1 MRIFLA
7 LALLFQANGGRQVD
21 VTVIDPQ
28 GLAIEGARVTVTEQ
42 QGTLRKTAVS
52 NTDGARIES
61 LGAAVYDVRV
71 EAKGFATKTQQVDL
85 RSQNSVALKVELEVG
100 RITDE

>member
-7 LALLFQANGGRQVD
+7 LALLFQAAGGRQVD
-21 VTVIDPQ
+21 VTVSDPQ

-52 NTDGARIES
+52 TTDGARIEN

-71 EAKGFATKTQQVDL
+71 EATGFATKTQQVD
-85 RSQNSVALKVELEVG
+85 RSEERRVG
-100 RITDE
+100 KECRSRGSA